1 MATAQATEEIKQY
14 PKWYEIMVVVL
25 SYAAVPIL
33 AAGAGVAAGVT
44 SYGFAYGVAIAAL
57 GLLLALASL
66 LMGYPLRT
74 LRKIVA
80 ATRGSARYEQLRRWN
95 RLKVTGLLLNL
106 LSLLAAG
113 ALLTGLLSRLNAV
126 DFNISAPALT
136 QFSMLMIVVLSAT
149 CLAAYA
155 QALRMPLELDRRG
168 LSRIFLL
175 LGIAAAIMF
184 GALAV
189 FTADRD
195 VTLMGGLTVGGTDAA
210 LFLLA
215 GVTMYAFALASAR
228 SIPTLKLLFSEE
240 RAFYRGQTYH
250 SRSKSVVMPTLVAFS
265 FLFLLLLV
273 FVVFGLGL
281 LDSLN
286 QGITQTYILIGV
298 ATIMI
303 ALMISMMFAMTLA
316 KQEDRV
322 ELYKKLPSKK
332 RRFEIALM
340 TSSAVG
346 AGVLGIVALLLQ
358 KDINVAGMPQQR
370 WFDFLCFAFLSA
382 VGPYG
387 FYAAHEH
394 RRIRMLEERF
404 PDFLRDLAASHK
416 GGLTL
421 VQSAMIAARGEYGP
435 LTPEIC
441 RMADQL
447 SWNVAFDE
455 ALQRFGERVST
466 PLIQRATT
474 LILEASR
481 SGGNT
486 EDVLLAAARDAREI
500 KNMENERRISMS
512 VYTIVI
518 YVTFFVFLVV
528 AGVLYDQF
536 VPQILQTTAAASGSS
551 LTGVEGISGVRGV
564 TLDDYRIFFFTAAV
578 VQGLGDGIVA
588 GTMGSGQAKLG
599 LRHSFIMVFI
609 TYVVFTLFL
618 S

>member
-1 MATAQATEEIKQY
+1 MAETATQADIKQY
-14 PKWYEIMVVVL
+14 PKWYEILVL
-25 SYAAVPIL
+25 ILAGGSVPVILAGAAI
-33 AAGAGVAAGVT
+33 AAGA
-44 SYGFAYGVAIAAL
+44 SNYGFAYGVYIAVA
-57 GLLLALASL
+57 GLVLALASL
-66 LMGYPLRT
+66 VLGYPLRM
-74 LRKIVA
+74 LRKVVA
-80 ATRGSARYEQLRRWN
+80 GTRGSARYEQLRRWN

-106 LSLLAAG
+106 LSMMAAG

-136 QFSMLMIVVLSAT
+136 RFSMLMVAALALNT
-149 CLAAYA
+149 MAAYS
-155 QALRMPLELDRRG
+155 QAMRMPLELDRRG

-175 LGIAAAIMF
+175 LGVAAALMF
-184 GALAV
+184 GALAIL
-189 FTADRD
+189 TADRELP
-195 VTLMGGLTVGGTDAA
+195 LMGGITVGGADAS

-215 GVTMYAFALASAR
+215 GITTYAFNLASAR

-240 RAFYRGQTYH
+240 RSFYRGQTYH
-250 SRSKSVVMPTLVAFS
+250 SRSKSVVMPTLIAFS
-265 FLFLLLLV
+265 LLFLLLLV

-281 LDSLN
+281 LESLD
-286 QGITQTYILIGV
+286 QGITRSYIMIGV
-298 ATIMI
+298 ASIMI
-303 ALMISMMFAMTLA
+303 ALLISMMFAMTLA

-340 TSSAVG
+340 TTSAVG
-346 AGVLGIVALLLQ
+346 ATLLALAAFLLHRDIGLLGL
-358 KDINVAGMPQQR
+358 PRER
-370 WFDFLCFAFLSA
+370 WFDFLCFAFLMG

-455 ALQRFGERVST
+455 ALERFGERVST

-536 VPQILQTTAAASGSS
+536 VPQILQTTAAANGSS
-551 LTGVEGISGVRGV
+551 LGAVEGIAGVRGV

-599 LRHSFIMVFI
+599 LRHSFVMVFI
-609 TYVVFTLFL
+609 TYIVFTLFL

>member
-1 MATAQATEEIKQY
+1 MAEDIKQY
-14 PKWYEIMVVVL
+14 PKWYEALVL
-25 SYAAVPIL
+25 ALVYGSVPVILAGAAVAVGFGTYSYALGIRIATVGLMLAV
-33 AAGAGVAAGVT
+33 AGLVAG
-44 SYGFAYGVAIAAL
+44 YQ
-57 GLLLALASL
+57 
-66 LMGYPLRT
+66 LRM
-74 LRKIVA
+74 LRKITA
-80 ATRGSARYEQLRRWN
+80 ASRGSARYEQLRRWN

-106 LSLLAAG
+106 LTLLAAG
-113 ALLTGLLSRLNAV
+113 ALLTGVLSRLNAV
-126 DFNISAPALT
+126 EFNISAPALT
-136 QFSMLMIVVLSAT
+136 KFCMLLVAVLSTIAM
-149 CLAAYA
+149 AAYA
-155 QALRMPLELDRRG
+155 QGLRMPLELDRRG
-168 LSRIFLL
+168 LSKIFLL
-175 LGIAAAIMF
+175 MGIAATCMFAI
-184 GALAV
+184 LAV

-195 VTLMGGLTVGGTDAA
+195 LQLLGGFLLGGSDAA
-210 LFLLA
+210 LFLLG
-215 GVTMYAFALASAR
+215 GVATYSFCLTSAR

-240 RAFYRGQTYH
+240 RSFYRGQTYH
-250 SRSKSVVMPTLVAFS
+250 SRSKSVVMPAMVAFS
-265 FLFLLLLV
+265 LLFLLLLV

-281 LDSLN
+281 LDSLD
-286 QGITQTYILIGV
+286 QGVTRSYIMIGV

-303 ALMISMMFAMTLA
+303 ALLVSLMFAMTLA
-316 KQEDRV
+316 RQEDRV
-322 ELYKKLPSKK
+322 ELYKKIPSKK

-340 TSSAVG
+340 VGSISGAVVL
-346 AGVLGIVALLLQ
+346 ALISLLLHRDYNVLG
-358 KDINVAGMPQQR
+358 MPRER
-370 WFDFLCFAFLSA
+370 WFDFLCFAFL
-382 VGPYG
+382 VGIGPYG

-394 RRIRMLEERF
+394 KRIRQLEERF

-455 ALQRFGERVST
+455 ALERFGERVST

-536 VPQILQTTAAASGSS
+536 VPQIIKTTADASGSS
-551 LTGVEGISGVRGV
+551 LGGVQGISGAHGV
-564 TLDDYRIFFFTAAV
+564 TLEDYRIFFFAAAV

-588 GTMGSGQAKLG
+588 GTMGNGQPRLG
-599 LRHSFIMVFI
+599 LRHSFVMVLI
-609 TYVVFTLFL
+609 TYLVFALFL
-618 S
+618 N